1 MKNVFQLFVLQSYPT
16 TGERRIWIVNKENF
30 KDAFSYLAL
39 TMALNRAE
47 MTSHGYTREEVLTSP
62 KGEDIA
68 RKTLYYGTTLG
79 IIEPMFLIK

>member
-1 MKNVFQLFVLQSYPT
+1 
-16 TGERRIWIVNKENF
+16 
-30 KDAFSYLAL
+30 
-39 TMALNRAE
+39 MALNRAE